1 MSDPV
6 LNVMKY
12 RGRLK
17 AELAMVDGFLNM
29 AEDFSKAPDP
39 EARLARTKMAVN
51 ATPPEKPK
59 TDRPRASTNEAG
71 AT

>member
-1 MSDPV
+1 MSDAV

-17 AELAMVDGFLNM
+17 AEIAKVDGFLQM

-39 EARLARTKMAVN
+39 EARLALTKASVSD
-51 ATPPEKPK
+51 TPPEKPK
-59 TDRPRASTNEAG
+59 VDRPRASTNEAG

>member
-17 AELAMVDGFLNM
+17 AELAMVDGFLQM

-39 EARLARTKMAVN
+39 EARLALMKTTAD

-59 TDRPRASTNEAG
+59 IDRPRASTNGAG

>member
-1 MSDPV
+1 MSDAV

-17 AELAMVDGFLNM
+17 AELTMVDGFLQM
-29 AEDFSKAPDP
+29 AEEFSKAPDP
-39 EARLARTKMAVN
+39 EARLALMKAADN

-59 TDRPRASTNEAG
+59 IDRPRASANGTG

>member
-1 MSDPV
+1 MSDVV
-6 LNVMKY
+6 LTVMKY

-17 AELAMVDGFLNM
+17 AELAKVDGFLHM

-39 EARLARTKMAVN
+39 EARLALTKTAAN

-59 TDRPRASTNEAG
+59 IDRPRASTNGDG